1 MASRIPTNGKGWVLY
16 DGQCAFCISWVNRV
30 RPVLERRGF
39 QFATLQEPWV
49 RDRLLLSD
57 DAPLIEMVLLNHDGT
72 RVGGGDAIIEL
83 SRSVWWAWPLF
94 VAAQLP
100 GARWFICKVYAQ
112 IASRRH
118 CHVSQ

>member
-1 MASRIPTNGKGWVLY
+1 MVSRTPTDEKGWVLY
-16 DGQCAFCISWVNRV
+16 DGQCAFCISWVDRV